1 MSWSKHCSRLA
12 PVWEELADKYN
23 NLQESAVRAAVRHT
37 ASSNSRSVQVVIG
50 KTDCL
55 LERGFCSAE
64 KVTGV
69 LYCTVLYCTKL

>member
-1 MSWSKHCSRLA
+1 M
-12 PVWEELADKYN
+12 
-23 NLQESAVRAAVRHT
+23 
-37 ASSNSRSVQVVIG
+37 QVVIG

-64 KVTGV
+64 KVTGYCTVLYCTVLYCTV